1 MTHDKVPP
9 MFDSFDTFDIDT
21 GQCVIHGVTGGSGPP
36 LLLLHGYPQTHHIW
50 HKVAP
55 TLAERFTVIAAD
67 LRGYGKSSKPA
78 SLVDHASYSKRAMAE
93 DMVELMRQLGHERF
107 RLVGH
112 DRGARVAHRL
122 AVDHSR
128 RVSQLVVLDIAPT
141 REMYAGT
148 TGAFAR
154 AYWHWYFLI
163 QPSPLPETLINSNPE
178 YYVTHMLGNGKAGMA
193 PFDKAALA
201 QYLAAYRNP
210 DTVRATCEDYRA
222 AASIDIEH
230 DNADGATRLNCP
242 LLVLWGANGVIEA
255 CFDPLSLWRERA
267 ENVRGR
273 TLQAGHFLA
282 EEVPD
287 RLLSE
292 LLTFFDET

>member
-1 MTHDKVPP
+1 ML
-9 MFDSFDTFDIDT
+9 DSFKPFDIDT
-21 GQCVIHGVTGGSGPP
+21 GQCVIHGVIGGSGPP

-55 TLAERFTVIAAD
+55 VLAKRFTVIAAD

-78 SLVDHASYSKRAMAE
+78 SVADHASYSKRAMAQ

-107 RLVGH
+107 RVVGH
-112 DRGARVAHRL
+112 DRGGRVAHRL
-122 AVDHSR
+122 AMDHPD
-128 RVSQLVVLDIAPT
+128 RVVQLVVLDIAPT

-148 TGAFAR
+148 TDAFAR

-163 QPSPLPETLINSNPE
+163 QAAPFPETLISSNPDF
-178 YYVTHMLGNGKAGMA
+178 YVRHKLGNGKAGMA
-193 PFDKAALA
+193 PFDEAALEH
-201 QYLAAYRNP
+201 YLAAYRNP
-210 DTVRATCEDYRA
+210 ETVRATCEDYRA

-230 DNADGATRLNCP
+230 DDAEGARQLGCP
-242 LLVLWGANGVIEA
+242 LLVLWGAHGVIEA

-267 ENVRGR
+267 DSVRGKA
-273 TLQAGHFLA
+273 LEAGHYLP

-287 RLLSE
+287 ALLTE
-292 LLTFFDET
+292 LLTFFDDI